1 MAHLCFHAQ
10 DATSLIL
17 CCIVQST
24 YHKLLKIHHL
34 FTHYLE
40 AKVGS
45 VCSNIPSVWCT
56 RPLPQVFAVFNN
68 MYEVDN
74 HDNRCRFWKNSSF
87 AECVQWEISSICI
100 ATKLRGIISMWRQE
114 TTRCKLVFLG
124 RVQATKVMAVV
135 SERDYSNFV
144 CTCLGT
150 QWTTEL
156 IKSSLKAC
164 PEDIQYGAFTRGNKI
179 SM

>member
-1 MAHLCFHAQ
+1 MAHFCFHAQ
-10 DATSLIL
+10 HATSVIF

-24 YHKLLKIHHL
+24 YHKLLKIHHH

-40 AKVGS
+40 AKVGMFVPIFHLS
-45 VCSNIPSVWCT
+45 DAHAPSLRSSQSLIICMRLIIMTIDAASGRKQLCWTCT
-56 RPLPQVFAVFNN
+56 R
-68 MYEVDN
+68 
-74 HDNRCRFWKNSSF
+74 
-87 AECVQWEISSICI
+87 EISSIC
-100 ATKLRGIISMWRQE
+100 AVTKLRGIISMWRQE

-135 SERDYSNFV
+135 CEWDYSNFV

-156 IKSSLKAC
+156 IKSSLK
-164 PEDIQYGAFTRGNKI
+164 EDVQYGALTWGNKI
-179 SM
+179 SV